1 MSLELDLTPYM
12 IQLIQDL
19 LDLPPSLKGEKS
31 LSNANR
37 MLLQNVLTSINDEK
51 KSTITLDELEIL
63 TKQYSDISFNT
74 LISGTTI
81 RVPTFEQKNTV
92 IHPQQEIRK
101 KNLKLRAQER
111 EFARMVSN
119 VDSRQLHA
127 KKHRNGAAVSLQSAS
142 FGLHIIIGMA
152 CGFLAGYLLTRTVY
166 SGSQTVRVVGG
177 VVGMVGTLIMEVV
190 LYIIRDEKA
199 RLKSL
204 ETLKTI
210 KEGKLISASSA
221 TPTNTNNNKKKKAE

>member
-111 EFARMVSN
+111 EFARMVSKW
-119 VDSRQLHA
+119 DQRS
-127 KKHRNGAAVSLQSAS
+127 
-142 FGLHIIIGMA
+142 
-152 CGFLAGYLLTRTVY
+152 
-166 SGSQTVRVVGG
+166 
-177 VVGMVGTLIMEVV
+177 
-190 LYIIRDEKA
+190 
-199 RLKSL
+199 
-204 ETLKTI
+204 
-210 KEGKLISASSA
+210 
-221 TPTNTNNNKKKKAE
+221 